1 MSRLALLL
9 PFAFASHLAVAQTDQ
24 PIGLDAERNLMELG
38 SSTNATMVRT
48 YDNRYE
54 GMKGTPYFMEE
65 WAKATI
71 YANNTLF
78 ENVEV
83 KYNVYDDEILY
94 RNPKGKEYILKPFKI
109 DNFVLKDGRTQQ
121 EYIFKKYPALATED
135 AKFAQH
141 FVLVLHEGKE
151 LQLVMVPQK
160 HLMKANYKGPYS
172 AGNKFDEFQDLQSYY
187 LLGPAKAVQ
196 KVKLNRKNLLKAL
209 PGEQDKVEAYINSK
223 QLDATT
229 AQGWAAALAYYES
242 L

>member
-54 GMKGTPYFMEE
+54 GIKGTPYFMEE

-109 DNFVLKDGRTQQ
+109 DSFVLQDGSTQQ
-121 EYIFKKYPALATED
+121 EYTFRKFPALAAED
-135 AKFAQH
+135 AKLAQH

-151 LQLVMVPQK
+151 VQLVMVPLK
-160 HLMKANYKGPYS
+160 HLVKANYKGPYS
-172 AGNKFDEFQDLQSYY
+172 AGNKFDELQDLQSYY
-187 LLGPAKAVQ
+187 LLGPDKAVR
-196 KVKLNRKNLLKAL
+196 KLKLNKKSLLKAL
-209 PGEQDKVEAYINSK
+209 PGDS
-223 QLDATT
+223 
-229 AQGWAAALAYYES
+229 
-242 L
+242 